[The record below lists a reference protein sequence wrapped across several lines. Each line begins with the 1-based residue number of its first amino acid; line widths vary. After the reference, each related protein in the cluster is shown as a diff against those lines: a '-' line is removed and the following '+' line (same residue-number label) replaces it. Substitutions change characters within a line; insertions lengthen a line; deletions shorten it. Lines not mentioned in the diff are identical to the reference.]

1 MMVVALEIDDIPCTT
16 FFCLGKLT
24 EVNCRKSVS
33 ARLTWMLSTVQ
44 NQQIRFAALT

>member
-1 MMVVALEIDDIPCTT
+1 MRMMVVALEIDDIPCTT

-33 ARLTWMLSTVQ
+33 ARKISKSDLLP
-44 NQQIRFAALT
+44 